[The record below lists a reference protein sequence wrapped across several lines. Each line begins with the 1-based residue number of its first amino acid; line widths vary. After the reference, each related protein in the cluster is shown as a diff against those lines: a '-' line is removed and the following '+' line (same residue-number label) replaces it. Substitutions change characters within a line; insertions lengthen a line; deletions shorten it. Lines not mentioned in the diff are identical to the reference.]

1 MTFGQDEPQRTGTEH
16 AEAQR
21 AGSGQAGPAAAA
33 PAQNG
38 ETAEGKTLL
47 VAELWYQG
55 DPGLSSGPLREQLA
69 VRFPGAAFSE
79 GVILL
84 PHREHS
90 FELSGK
96 TVSLSTGVAAP
107 SEPLLAAAALEATPT
122 DQSWTWP
129 DAEKVVSS
137 CTHRILVT
145 EVLSSTFEPKPRVES
160 FRSVLQ
166 FLVAETGPAAIRWL
180 HNSHWREPGEL
191 EAAHPLAGPVN
202 MRFFLVASD
211 EGAMVVDSLGMYQ
224 LGLPDVQIHFRDKD
238 PNMLV
243 ELAFNVAAYL
253 YENGPVIA
261 GGATLNGPDG
271 LVLTCSWED
280 SLIGPLRT
288 VIDLDPGEPYSA
300 GRRG

>member
-1 MTFGQDEPQRTGTEH
+1 MTFGQDEPQAA
-16 AEAQR
+16 AE
-21 AGSGQAGPAAAA
+21 PAAREQAEPQQA
-33 PAQNG
+33 EQVQARPAQTG

-55 DPGLSSGPLREQLA
+55 DPGLSSAAVREKLEA
-69 VRFPGAAFSE
+69 RFPGAAFSG

-90 FELSGK
+90 FELRGK
-96 TVSLSTGVAAP
+96 TVSLSTGLAEP
-107 SEPLLAAAALEATPT
+107 SEPLPAADALEATPT

-129 DAEKVVSS
+129 DADQVVPG

-166 FLVAETGPAAIRWL
+166 FLVGETSPAAIRWL

-202 MRFFLVASD
+202 MRFFLVTDD

-261 GGATLNGPDG
+261 GGTTLNGPDG
-271 LVLTCSWED
+271 LVLTCTWED

-288 VIDLDPGEPYSA
+288 VIDLDPGEPFAA